1 MPSILGAKRSK
12 MDKLDEHAQKEQG
25 NLSLVESRGEDSNL
39 PKLNASTLKKS
50 EVLKIFDLKHDT
62 TNTQGIFDHAEDDS
76 KLIPV
81 PDQLSTKLLPAALD
95 SVIANFI
102 RIQTGRCS

>member
-1 MPSILGAKRSK
+1 MPSILGAKRS
-12 MDKLDEHAQKEQG
+12 MMYKLAEHAQKEQG
-25 NLSLVESRGEDSNL
+25 NSSLVESRGEDSNL

-50 EVLKIFDLKHDT
+50 EVLKIFDLKYD
-62 TNTQGIFDHAEDDS
+62 TNTRGIFDHAEDDS

-81 PDQLSTKLLPAALD
+81 PDQLSTKLLPDALD